1 MTRQYCVI
9 KDVEKEPYHNTT
21 DILGEGVMITKP
33 KTTPLVSVRNV
44 AGVFIEP
51 AEQMEKYAYTMRGI
65 KLVDPEGN
73 ILFEVTMHAAPL
85 KDDAAADD

>member
-1 MTRQYCVI
+1 MARQYCTI

-21 DILGEGVMITKP
+21 DILGEGVTITKP

-51 AEQMEKYAYTMRGI
+51 AEQMEKYKYTMRGI

-73 ILFEVTMHAAPL
+73 ILFEITMHAAPL
-85 KDDAAADD
+85 EDAADN